1 MVEAVKESAM
11 KPILY
16 EHNETDFTSN
26 GIGRLSPSRCIV
38 TEERNGQFEL
48 EMDISIEDKHYADI
62 QEYRILYA
70 PHDETK
76 VRQPFEIYN
85 ISRPMGGVVT
95 VNAHHISYRTAKIT
109 VMPCSAE
116 SAPGALQ
123 ALKNNSAVNHPFA
136 FNTDLQTE
144 ASFHIDKPETLRSRL
159 AGVEGSILDVYGGE
173 YEWDKFTIYLRSS
186 RGSDTDVILR
196 YGKNITSLKKTTD
209 VSNIWTGI
217 VPYWYGTNSEGGT
230 EDLVTLPEKYVLT
243 DDNDSSMLI
252 PLDMSSYFNQKPTAE
267 ELREKAKKYVKD
279 NAPSAIPTSIDVSF
293 VQLWQTQ
300 EYASVAPMERL
311 RLCDTLTIK
320 HEKLGVSNKA
330 KVVKTVYDV
339 LLERYESM
347 TVGTVLPSMGDTIRD
362 LTGEIRRSIVLKTTM
377 QAMIEAMAYLMQGG
391 LGGHMVINRDN
402 NGKPNELLFMDTED
416 KATAVK
422 VLRINMNGIAFSKNG
437 YNGPF
442 KTAWSIDGTFYAD
455 WIAAGN
461 LDATLLTVGIIKD
474 ALNKN
479 SWDLASGMLI
489 TTLALIGGIHINSSS
504 MYSGDHS
511 TIDSTAAGFYFG
523 ADGTFSIGDGNQYV
537 KYKIKPSASED
548 SESAEDPVYTL
559 EMLLDSLVIGPSK
572 KTITDSTFSQ
582 IANNISNAAKT
593 ASNFLHYN
601 SATGLV
607 ISQTGTSDGS
617 ATQPYNTQILNDSI
631 NFRNRDKILAS
642 LTGTALSFFRGLT
655 GKKGAEFGAT
665 DLTFYKSDGTTEAA
679 KIGAK
684 GLEVLSGILGGFE
697 VSNSSLK
704 SVFEDSDGNK
714 YTVIIRKPTTGSTK
728 VIQITRKLLFE
739 TTETDLFYV
748 QNNGKLYVI
757 SSLEVQSEFGSNYI
771 KINNGSGASSPGS
784 SSFQLGSIR
793 SDGDYTSLIGLKAT
807 TSGDVLRI
815 VYDDLFTS
823 TGKIYRES
831 SSSRRYK
838 NHIGNMSFNYA
849 KQILAITPVLFCYKD
864 GYLAESD
871 ECVGKE
877 VPGFYAEDVKKC
889 FPMGVYYKNG
899 EVENWKPDRLIPA
912 MLRVIQEQQK
922 EIEYLK
928 NTFNQIK
935 GAVGI

>member
-85 ISRPMGGVVT
+85 VSRPMGGVVT

-252 PLDMSSYFNQKPTAE
+252 PLDMSSYFNQKPTVA

-293 VQLWQTQ
+293 IQLWQTQ

-320 HEKLGVSNKA
+320 HDKLGVSNKA

-362 LTGEIRRSIVLKTTM
+362 LTGEIRRSIVPKTTM

-402 NGKPNELLFMDTED
+402 NGKPNELLFMDTEN
-416 KATAVK
+416 KNTAVK

-442 KTAWSIDGTFYAD
+442 HTAWSIDGTFYAD

-489 TTLALIGGIHINSSS
+489 TTLALIGGIHINAYS

-523 ADGTFSIGDGNQYV
+523 ADGTFSIGDGNQYI
-537 KYKIKPSASED
+537 KYKIEPQEPQSETEEEQKP
-548 SESAEDPVYTL
+548 VFTL
-559 EMLLDSLVIGPSK
+559 EMMLERLVIGSK
-572 KTITDSTFSQ
+572 SVTDSTFSELETN
-582 IANNISNAAKT
+582 IANAAKT
-593 ASNFLHYN
+593 ATNFIHY
-601 SATGLV
+601 SAANGLV
-607 ISQTGTSDGS
+607 ISQDGS
-617 ATQPYNTQILNDSI
+617 ATGSASNPYNTQILGTGI
-631 NFRNRDKILAS
+631 NLRKNSTNLAS
-642 LTGTALSFFRGLT
+642 FTGSLLTFFRGLT
-655 GKKGAEFGAT
+655 GKKGAEFGPT
-665 DLTFYKSDGTTEAA
+665 DLTFYKPDGTTEAA
-679 KIGAK
+679 KIGSS
-684 GLEVLSGILGGFE
+684 GLEVLSGVLGGFE
-697 VSNSSLK
+697 ANNSCFQSVYTDDYGNQYKVVIRKPARNVTKIIEISCKLVNESTFSEYFYVENSGKVYSKNGATFGIVGKSFLRVDADTPANSSLRI
-704 SVFEDSDGNK
+704 G
-714 YTVIIRKPTTGSTK
+714 
-728 VIQITRKLLFE
+728 KLLS
-739 TTETDLFYV
+739 DSSSV
-748 QNNGKLYVI
+748 QVN
-757 SSLEVQSEFGSNYI
+757 
-771 KINNGSGASSPGS
+771 GASATS
-784 SSFQLGSIR
+784 SGFVMR
-793 SDGDYTSLIGLKAT
+793 M
-807 TSGDVLRI
+807 
-815 VYDDLFTS
+815 VYDDIFTS
-823 TGKIYRES
+823 WGRICVES
-831 SSSRRYK
+831 SSSKRYK
-838 NHIGNMSFNYA
+838 DHVCDMPLKYA
-849 KQILAITPVLFCYKD
+849 KQIFDITPIIFRYKD
-864 GYLAESD
+864 GYLESGD
-871 ECVGKE
+871 ECEGKE
-877 VPGFYAEDVKKC
+877 IPGFYAEDIEKHY
-889 FPMGVYYKNG
+889 PMGVYHNADG
-899 EVENWKPDRLIPA
+899 SVENWKPDRLIPA